1 MTENSM
7 ACYILHVYTSWDC
20 SGLCLW
26 WNCKTT
32 YLNNLAVLRWLF
44 LFLLFDGVDS
54 WVLIILVNCFVSCP
68 WTAIYKLCL
77 KNYCDFYL
85 FKVEFGF
92 YLFMYWGIKKKE
104 CFMVTH
110 SHILFNTREK
120 DNWNPC
126 RKIVE
131 LWSIEYVLT
140 SAGELIIY
148 IIHILKLISRIFW
161 KTFFIL
167 FYPYL
172 RYLQA

>member
-1 MTENSM
+1 MGCVCFWFWVGEG
-7 ACYILHVYTSWDC
+7 VVW
-20 SGLCLW
+20 
-26 WNCKTT
+26 
-32 YLNNLAVLRWLF
+32 
-44 LFLLFDGVDS
+44 FLLSNKQNFFASLMFLD
-54 WVLIILVNCFVSCP
+54 CY
-68 WTAIYKLCL
+68 IYKLRL
-77 KNYCDFYL
+77 NNYWNFYL